1 MMRCLR
7 SIFSTLLVFGVLT
20 LVFRIGVA
28 NAQMSEGERKAAAR
42 AAYTEGVDFQ
52 DKGKPA
58 EALAKF
64 EQAQKLFDAP
74 THLLHIGE
82 CLALTGK
89 LVEASETYET
99 LARKTLPA
107 GSPDA
112 FVQAQQRGQAE
123 LTELRQR
130 IPTLRVTVKPD
141 PSTLQNLQINLNDK
155 QLPNEVIG
163 IARPVN
169 PGTYRLTARANGYA
183 TANIVTVDLPES
195 QQKNVDLVL
204 TQGATPIVVGPP
216 PTGTGG
222 TGNNTANPP
231 PPYDNSVKPK
241 PPQTGPST
249 TGLLL
254 GARGGVFVP
263 NGDVQKNEPFQNYA
277 SAGGGG
283 GVDVIGRVAKLFLIG
298 GTLEL
303 ATLGGPNADAIA
315 QGSSAQ
321 IKTSTIYY
329 GILAGIMPN
338 VDKVTFIADIGLGY
352 RTLSQDR
359 SLTINFPTQRSI
371 KTEESY
377 GGVELSLNAGLSIPV
392 GPIRI
397 VPKAGFAFGSFS
409 NRECKAGLQDLAGA
423 CNNVRNP
430 PVQTSGHTIFNVQ
443 LALYYHVDLAKKP
456 TPPPA
461 AATTQ

>member
-1 MMRCLR
+1 MRI
-7 SIFSTLLVFGVLT
+7 SSLLVFGALT
-20 LVFRIGVA
+20 LALTFVTLRA

-42 AAYTEGVDFQ
+42 AAYSEGVDLQ

-58 EALAKF
+58 DALTKF

-99 LARKTLPA
+99 LARKSLPP

-169 PGTYRLTARANGYA
+169 PGTYRLTARANGWA
-183 TANIVTVDLPES
+183 TANVVTVDLPEKE
-195 QQKNVDLVL
+195 QKNVDLVL

-216 PTGTGG
+216 VVGG
-222 TGNNTANPP
+222 ATGNSNAANPP
-231 PPYDNSVKPK
+231 PPPYETKPK
-241 PPQTGPST
+241 PPPSGPST

-303 ATLGGPNADAIA
+303 ATLGGPNAESIA
-315 QGSSAQ
+315 QGASAK

-352 RTLSQDR
+352 RTLSQTRNLNITLPVSR
-359 SLTINFPTQRSI
+359 SVN
-371 KTEESY
+371 TEESY
-377 GGVELSLNAGLSIPV
+377 SGVELSLNAGLSIPA

-409 NRECKAGLQDLAGA
+409 SRECKVGVQDLAGGCA
-423 CNNVRNP
+423 GGIRNP

-443 LALYYHVDLAKKP
+443 LALYYHIDLAKKP
-456 TPPPA
+456 APPT